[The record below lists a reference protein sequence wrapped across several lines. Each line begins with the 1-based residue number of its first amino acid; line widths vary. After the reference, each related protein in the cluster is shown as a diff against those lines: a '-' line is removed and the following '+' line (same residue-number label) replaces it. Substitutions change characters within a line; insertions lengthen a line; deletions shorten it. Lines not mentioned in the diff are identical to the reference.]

1 MKFLSIVQ
9 LTFRESLAKKTFIA
23 FFGISTLTCLLF
35 IFALNLDIVDG
46 MQSSVSL
53 FGAEIPATFD
63 LREIIINIQSAVAA
77 LLFTGGIFMSLFA
90 TSSLIPTLLQ
100 PGFIDLFISKPVSR
114 LEILTGRFIGA
125 TLIVA
130 CNILYLMI
138 FSAIILL
145 FKTGIWNWSY
155 IVAGFI
161 IVITFMILYTLM
173 TFLSLLT
180 KSGPFSLM
188 LTYFIV
194 FMSPLLI
201 PRDQIYALLSSK
213 VYAYILD
220 GLYYFLPK
228 TTELGNLT
236 RLIVGGQEITSWMPL
251 WSSLLFALF
260 ILSLSLIHISEPTRP
275 Y

>member
-1 MKFLSIVQ
+1 LKFLSIIQ
-9 LTFRESLAKKTFIA
+9 LTFRESLAKKTFLA
-23 FFGISTLTCLLF
+23 FFGISTLICLLF

-46 MQSSVSL
+46 MQSSISI
-53 FGAEIPATFD
+53 FGHDVQNTLDI
-63 LREIIINIQSAVAA
+63 RNIIIGIQGGVAA

-114 LEILTGRFIGA
+114 FEILTGRFIGA

-130 CNILYLMI
+130 CNIFYLVL
-138 FSAIILL
+138 FSALIL
-145 FKTGIWNWSY
+145 FVKTGIWNWSY
-155 IVAGFI
+155 LLAGVI
-161 IVITFMILYTLM
+161 IVFTFMILYTLM

-180 KSGPFSLM
+180 KSGAFSLM
-188 LTYFIV
+188 LTYFVV
-194 FMSPLLI
+194 FMSPLLL

-236 RLIVGGQEITSWMPL
+236 RLIVGDQQVTSWMPL

-260 ILSLSLIHISEPTRP
+260 ILSVSTYIFQRKNF
-275 Y
+275 

>member
-1 MKFLSIVQ
+1 MKFLSIIQ

-23 FFGISTLTCLLF
+23 FFGISTLICLLF

-53 FGAEIPATFD
+53 FGAEIPTKFD
-63 LREIIINIQSAVAA
+63 LRDIIINIQSAVAA

-114 LEILTGRFIGA
+114 LEILTGRFLGA

-130 CNILYLMI
+130 CNIFYLML
-138 FSAIILL
+138 FSALILL

-155 IVAGFI
+155 VIAGFI
-161 IVITFMILYTLM
+161 IVLTFMVLYTLM

-188 LTYFIV
+188 LTYFVV

-213 VYAYILD
+213 IYAYILD

-260 ILSLSLIHISEPTRP
+260 ILSISTYIFQRKNF
-275 Y
+275 

>member
-1 MKFLSIVQ
+1 M
-9 LTFRESLAKKTFIA
+9 ESSCHF
-23 FFGISTLTCLLF
+23 S
-35 IFALNLDIVDG
+35 
-46 MQSSVSL
+46 
-53 FGAEIPATFD
+53 
-63 LREIIINIQSAVAA
+63 
-77 LLFTGGIFMSLFA
+77 
-90 TSSLIPTLLQ
+90 Q

-130 CNILYLMI
+130 CNIFYLML

-145 FKTGIWNWSY
+145 LKTGIWNWSY
-155 IVAGFI
+155 ILAGFI
-161 IVITFMILYTLM
+161 IVLTFMILYTLM

-236 RLIVGGQEITSWMPL
+236 RIIVSGQQVASWMPL
-251 WSSLLFALF
+251 WSSLLFAVF
-260 ILSLSLIHISEPTRP
+260 ILSVSTYIFQRKNF
-275 Y
+275 